1 VDPFERL
8 VDEDEDDEDDDDSE
22 PPLDADPESDVADF
36 DSVELLSVELLAE
49 LEVALRSF
57 LAQPEPLNTTDGAL
71 KPFVIRPSAPHDGQ
85 KRGPS
90 AWIPWMTSRTCPHAP
105 QT

>member
-1 VDPFERL
+1 VDAFEL
-8 VDEDEDDEDDDDSE
+8 LLEEDEDDDDSE
-22 PPLDADPESDVADF
+22 PPLDDDPESAVAGF
-36 DSVELLSVELLAE
+36 DSVELLAG